1 MPESTKQLVLTDDI
15 KSDVNG
21 ALANGT
27 PVVVAYV
34 DADGA
39 PHLSFRGSAQAYG
52 DDRLAIWVR
61 DPEGGLLQAIVTN
74 PRIALLYRD
83 PATRRSYRF
92 AGRAHVVT
100 DPAAA
105 DTIYSNSPEIER
117 SRDPERQ
124 GKAVLVD
131 LDSVEGMGA
140 QGRFRMER

>member
-1 MPESTKQLVLTDDI
+1 MTESTQQFVLTDEI

-34 DADGA
+34 DVEGA
-39 PHLSFRGSAQAYG
+39 PHLSFRGSTQAYG

-61 DPEGGLLQAIVTN
+61 DPEGGLLQAITAN

-92 AGRAHVVT
+92 AGRAHIAT
-100 DPAAA
+100 DPAAV

-117 SRDPERQ
+117 SRDAERQ

-140 QGRFRMER
+140 QGRFRIVR